1 MITISGLHILLTYQC
16 TYECDH
22 CFVWGSPF
30 QTGTFTLAQ
39 LEEVL
44 QQAAACQGVQEIYFE
59 GGEPCIYHPL
69 LVAAVQ
75 KAHQLG
81 FKTGIVSNAYWA
93 HSEADAVLWLR
104 PLFYAGLDT
113 LDVSSDLF
121 HGEYMDTPEAD
132 FARRAAARLG
142 IDASTIQIEPPSTYR
157 DPEAFQPGAPVT
169 GGDVMY
175 RGRAAVKLAPPL
187 PRQAWDSFTS
197 CPYEDLVSPGR
208 LHLDPLGNL
217 HLCQGL
223 VIGNLFQTPLAQIL
237 ETYQPDQVPVV
248 AELLAGGPAALVQT
262 YGLEH
267 EAGYVDACHLCYSAR
282 LSLRSRFPQVL
293 APDQIYGVF

>member
-39 LEEVL
+39 LEDVF
-44 QQAAACQGVQEIYFE
+44 QQAVACAGIEEIYFE
-59 GGEPCIYHPL
+59 GGEPCLYYPL

-75 KAHQLG
+75 KAHRLG

-93 HSEADAVLWLR
+93 LSEDDAVLWLR
-104 PLFYAGLDT
+104 PLKNAGLDSI
-113 LDVSSDLF
+113 DVSSDLF
-121 HGEYMDTPEAD
+121 HGEQMDRSEAD
-132 FARRAAARLG
+132 FARLAAAQLDLK
-142 IDASTIQIEPPSTYR
+142 IDTIQIEPPSTYR
-157 DPEAFQPGAPVT
+157 DPQAAQPGSPVT

-175 RGRAAVKLAPPL
+175 RGRAAVKLAQAL
-187 PRQAWDSFTS
+187 PRRAWESFTT

-223 VIGNLFQTPLAQIL
+223 VIGNLFQTPLVQIL
-237 ETYQPDQVPVV
+237 DIYQPDQVPVV
-248 AELLAGGPAALVQT
+248 AELNTGGPAALVQT

-282 LSLRSRFPQVL
+282 LALRSRFPQVL
-293 APDQIYGVF
+293 APNQIYGIF